1 MRGLAKVTIIGN
13 LGADPE
19 MRYTPEGKPVTS
31 FRVAVGMGRGKDGV
45 DLPALWVSVSAWER
59 LGELANQYLR
69 KGSAVYVEGRPKVRA
84 YLDKVGEPR
93 ASFEVTAT
101 DVRFL
106 SSRAQGSGQE
116 EEVRD
121 ETSPEGASQ
130 GDGETVPF

>member
-31 FRVAVGMGRGKDGV
+31 FRVAVGMGRSKDGV
-45 DLPALWVSVSAWER
+45 DLPPLWVSVSAWEK

-84 YLDKVGEPR
+84 YLDKAGEPK

-106 SSRAQGSGQE
+106 SSKAQGSGQE
-116 EEVRD
+116 EAGRD
-121 ETSPEGASQ
+121 ETSPEGASR
-130 GDGETVPF
+130 GDGDTVPF